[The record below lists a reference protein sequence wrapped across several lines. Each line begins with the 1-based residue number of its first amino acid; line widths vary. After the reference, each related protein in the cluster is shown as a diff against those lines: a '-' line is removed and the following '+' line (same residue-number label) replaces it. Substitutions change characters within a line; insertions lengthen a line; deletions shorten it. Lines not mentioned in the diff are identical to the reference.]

1 MRGTSLAIMLAG
13 ITLGVAYSQ
22 PPAKGPSPDA
32 KAPAGDKSTPS
43 ALEELLAKALAH
55 SPDVQV
61 AEAKVR
67 EAEAELRRTRLVL
80 IQRVIEAKGT
90 LDASRAK
97 VAMAEATIKRVAQL
111 ARTGTIS
118 QEELLRADAEFS
130 AAKAQLAAAEAA
142 LNALIG
148 AIPGAAKPGV
158 IWAWKLGEG
167 AGGSG
172 LVPPSQE
179 PEIVTRPPQGAMADK
194 IRQALDAPIKGHEFK
209 EVALQDVIAFYRDL
223 SNQVPF
229 VAALGGFAEK
239 PVTLHLT
246 KELPLGAHLQALQDA
261 APFLTVFV
269 RDYGLFFTVDNSPP
283 DGVSYLDF
291 WHGKSKSDGKKP

>member
-1 MRGTSLAIMLAG
+1 MMGARSRRAFVRRSERGFALLEILVAFLILA
-13 ITLGVAYSQ
+13 LGLGAI
-22 PPAKGPSPDA
+22 
-32 KAPAGDKSTPS
+32 STG
-43 ALEELLAKALAH
+43 
-55 SPDVQV
+55 VV
-61 AEAKVR
+61 
-67 EAEAELRRTRLVL
+67 
-80 IQRVIEAKGT
+80 
-90 LDASRAK
+90 
-97 VAMAEATIKRVAQL
+97 VAMRSDARTQVNRTALRVAQSRL
-111 ARTGTIS
+111 
-118 QEELLRADAEFS
+118 
-130 AAKAQLAAAEAA
+130 EAA
-142 LNALIG
+142 GISEAL
-148 AIPGAAKPGV
+148 APGYR
-158 IWAWKLGEG
+158 E
-167 AGGSG
+167 G
-172 LVPPSQE
+172 LVANKFRWRQTVTEVRPASD
-179 PEIVTRPPQGAMADK
+179 TRPPQGAMADK

-229 VAALGGFAEK
+229 VAALGSFAEK